1 MFAGYRV
8 ESLIGRGGMG
18 VVYRATD
25 LSLGRPVALKMIA
38 PELAQD
44 QRFRD
49 RFLREPRLAAS
60 LDHPNV
66 VPIHEAG
73 ERDGQ
78 LYLAMRF
85 VEGSDL
91 RSVLER
97 EGKLAPQRA
106 LAVLAQ
112 IADALDTAH
121 RRGLVH
127 RDVRPANVLLDE
139 DEHAYLTDFGVTKQ
153 VGGASTDTGRVVGT
167 LDYLAPEQ
175 IRGEAVD
182 GRTDCY
188 ALACVLYECLSGAPP
203 FRRDTE
209 AEMLWAHMHEQPAP
223 LPGYAAL
230 DPVFKRGLAKER
242 DERYGSCAELIED
255 ARRALGLGA
264 AAAVR
269 RTRVPSWL
277 RRRRRTVLAAGLFL
291 LAGAIAAV
299 IGALTTGDDSRVEPL
314 GNGVAA
320 IDAEGGIDSF
330 TEAATAPSNIAVGE
344 GAVWALNTE
353 DDTVSRIDPKT
364 KRVVKTFES
373 AGRPSDLAAGAGAVW
388 VGNGGGRYRN
398 FTASISRV
406 DPDSAAITRTVTLP
420 DKTEGAFGS
429 HNPGLPRIAVGAGAV
444 WAVNPDDTL
453 SRIDPETG
461 KLVAPIDVGISAST
475 IAAGEEGVWFLS
487 WEDRSVMRLDPRTN
501 RVAEKIPLGIH
512 SLSGIAVGA
521 GSVWVTAQDEGLLW
535 RIEPGTGPS
544 HTIDVGAGATY
555 VAFGDGA
562 VWTGNYLDGVVSRI
576 APRTNRV
583 TARVGVGTAQALA
596 AGAGSA
602 WAGVAGTPSDK
613 FFVDDQ
619 ERPAVEVGGGTSPAS
634 LPDQTLS
641 GKVVFGGY
649 GCPADPTV
657 LPQAADYTDAELGL
671 QPGDERILLMQRG
684 PSDDPSADYNGN
696 GDLTDDACFPG
707 EKAAKAFDAGWDAIV
722 LVNRHFGA
730 DDSTGVPNCG
740 SGAYDPA
747 KPMVT
752 VCTTHAAYHELF
764 GTTPQFG
771 VPYPPDD
778 APAIGAVSVKRV
790 RATSVFDGW
799 GYVSLFRRQ
808 AGKVERIDSY
818 AIPEALDPAFAFGF
832 GDLSIHEV
840 ALDPGQNLAYSSYYA
855 GGVRVFR
862 FGEAGIDEVGHHID
876 DEGNNFWGVETF
888 VPSGVAAGDLEGRRL
903 FAGSD
908 RDHGIFIFRYTGG

>member
-1 MFAGYRV
+1 MDFRLQAFAPGAMFAGYRV

-44 QRFRD
+44 ERFRD
-49 RFLREPRLAAS
+49 RFLKEPRLAAS

-78 LYLAMRF
+78 LYLAMRY

-91 RSVLER
+91 STVLAR
-97 EGKLAPQRA
+97 EEKLSPERA

-127 RDVRPANVLLDE
+127 RDVKPANVLLDE

-153 VGGASTDTGRVVGT
+153 VGGASTETGRVVGT

-223 LPGYAAL
+223 LPGYEAL
-230 DPVFKRGLAKER
+230 DPVLRRGLAKER

-264 AAAVR
+264 AAPVR

-277 RRRRRTVLAAGLFL
+277 RRRGRTVLAAGLL
-291 LAGAIAAV
+291 VLAGVIAAV
-299 IGALTTGDDSRVEPL
+299 IVALTTGGDSRVEPL

-330 TEAATAPSNIAVGE
+330 AEAATPPSNIAVGE

-364 KRVVKTFES
+364 KQVVKSVRGGWPAERS
-373 AGRPSDLAAGAGAVW
+373 RGR
-388 VGNGGGRYRN
+388 GRSGLGRERGRAPRN

-406 DPDSAAITRTVTLP
+406 DPDSAAITRNVTLP
-420 DKTEGAFGS
+420 DTTEGAAGS
-429 HNPGLPRIAVGAGAV
+429 ANPGMPRIAVGAGAV
-444 WAVNPDDTL
+444 WAINPDDTL

-461 KLVAPIDVGISAST
+461 RLVATIDVGISAST

-487 WEDRSVMRLDPRTN
+487 WEDRSLMTARPAHQPSRREIPRRQLLPERNRRRRRLG
-501 RVAEKIPLGIH
+501 LGD
-512 SLSGIAVGA
+512 GA
-521 GSVWVTAQDEGLLW
+521 
-535 RIEPGTGPS
+535 RRGPALADRARAAPERRG
-544 HTIDVGAGATY
+544 TIDVGVGATY

-562 VWTGNYLDGVVSRI
+562 VWTGNYVDGVVSRI
-576 APRTNRV
+576 APRTNKV
-583 TARVGVGTAQALA
+583 TTSVPVGAAQALA

-602 WAGVAGTPSDK
+602 WVSVAGAPRD
-613 FFVDDQ
+613 
-619 ERPAVEVGGGTSPAS
+619 GTLPAS
-634 LPDQTLS
+634 TCTEVASGGKKPDVLIASDLPLQGPDGAGPRGT
-641 GKVVFGGY
+641 GRR
-649 GCPADPTV
+649 DP
-657 LPQAADYTDAELGL
+657 L
-671 QPGDERILLMQRG
+671 RG
-684 PSDDPSADYNGN
+684 RDNG
-696 GDLTDDACFPG
+696 
-707 EKAAKAFDAGWDAIV
+707 
-722 LVNRHFGA
+722 FGA
-730 DDSTGVPNCG
+730 GEYVVGYQSCDDSTAQTGRYEDRKCAANAHAYAQR
-740 SGAYDPA
+740 GAARGRDRSVQLPLRPGGDTDP
-747 KPMVT
+747 
-752 VCTTHAAYHELF
+752 
-764 GTTPQFG
+764 Q
-771 VPYPPDD
+771 
-778 APAIGAVSVKRV
+778 
-790 RATSVFDGW
+790 
-799 GYVSLFRRQ
+799 
-808 AGKVERIDSY
+808 
-818 AIPEALDPAFAFGF
+818 
-832 GDLSIHEV
+832 
-840 ALDPGQNLAYSSYYA
+840 
-855 GGVRVFR
+855 
-862 FGEAGIDEVGHHID
+862 
-876 DEGNNFWGVETF
+876 
-888 VPSGVAAGDLEGRRL
+888 PSA
-903 FAGSD
+903 
-908 RDHGIFIFRYTGG
+908 